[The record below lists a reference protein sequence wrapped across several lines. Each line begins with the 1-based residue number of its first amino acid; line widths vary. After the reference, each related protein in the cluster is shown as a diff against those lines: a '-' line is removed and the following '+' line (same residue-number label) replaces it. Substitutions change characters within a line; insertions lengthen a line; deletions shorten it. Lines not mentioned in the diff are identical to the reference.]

1 MKIRLG
7 TVFSGIGAIEQAL
20 KRMNI
25 EHDIIFACDNGEKTV
40 EEFAWD
46 LYDNLL
52 DGNQLNEMVK
62 LCLI

>member
-1 MKIRLG
+1 MTHWTMK
-7 TVFSGIGAIEQAL
+7 
-20 KRMNI
+20 K
-25 EHDIIFACDNGEKTV
+25 KTV

-52 DGNQLNEMVK
+52 DGNPLNEMVN